1 MAMRRQDSLVE
12 DRTDRA
18 VAEHRSG
25 ALARLVDWLRRRH
38 AAGQPPRGAAA
49 LEAPDAATVRQ
60 WLWGPGYVIPGDAQH
75 VLALVRPFGLTP
87 SMTMLD
93 VAAGMG
99 GPARA
104 VAEATGATVAGLERD
119 ADLARQGMALSLS
132 LRMHRRAPVG
142 VFDPEGF
149 DLPHAHYDC
158 ALGREATYAVRDKE
172 RFLRVLMQGLKPQGA
187 IVLTEFVLGRSA
199 DRRRLAAWAP
209 LPAYPPYLWTLDRYE
224 DCLRSLGFEPFIMS
238 DMSSAYRG
246 MVIAGWTRLTQLP
259 ELHGLPRGH
268 FVPII
273 DEAERAMRTIEALD
287 AGLLRMVHI
296 AAVGRR
302 G

>member
-1 MAMRRQDSLVE
+1 MRRQDSLLQDE
-12 DRTDRA
+12 TTGRA
-18 VAEHRSG
+18 VAERRSG
-25 ALARLVDWLRRRH
+25 PLARLVDRLRRRH
-38 AAGQPPRGAAA
+38 DLARAPHGAAA
-49 LEAPDAATVRQ
+49 LALPDAATVRQ
-60 WLWGPGYVIPGDAQH
+60 WLWGTGFVVPGDAQH
-75 VLALVRPFGLTP
+75 VLGLVRPFGLAS

-93 VAAGMG
+93 VAAGLG

-104 VAEATGATVAGLERD
+104 VAEATGATVVGLER
-119 ADLARQGMALSLS
+119 APDLARQGMALALA

-142 VFDPEGF
+142 VYDPEGF

-209 LPAYPPYLWTLDRYE
+209 LAAYPPFLWTLDRYE

-238 DMSSAYRG
+238 DISAAYRG
-246 MVIAGWTRLTQLP
+246 MIIGGWTRLLQLP
-259 ELHGLPRGH
+259 ELHGLPRAH
-268 FVPII
+268 FAPII

-296 AAVGRR
+296 AAVARR